1 MPASDPTSRFS
12 DRVDNYLRH
21 RPGYPAA
28 VLELLKDEC
37 GLMPSSVVADIA
49 SGTGLLT
56 RMFLENG
63 NRVYG
68 VEPNPEMRRAGERL
82 LRPYPN
88 FTSVAAA
95 AESTS
100 LPEHSV
106 DFVTAAQAAHWFDLP
121 KARAEFARI
130 LRPEGWC
137 VLLWN
142 ERRTDATPFLCAYER
157 ILLVYGTDYK
167 EVRHERTTAEI
178 DSFFAPSKFH
188 SRSFDMRQE
197 FDYPALEGRLL
208 SSSYTPSQ
216 GHPNYTPMLKALRAI
231 FDEFNVD
238 GRVTFEYDTRMYYG
252 QLT

>member
-130 LRPEGWC
+130 RRPEGWC

-142 ERRTDATPFLCAYER
+142 ERRTDATPFLCAYEK

>member
-37 GLMPSSVVADIA
+37 GLRPSSVVADIA

>member
-37 GLMPSSVVADIA
+37 GLKPSSVVADIA

-142 ERRTDATPFLCAYER
+142 ERHTDATPFLCAYEK